1 MQVPMTGLE
10 LQPWELVCY
19 CFIFLVG
26 LVGNLIICLV
36 VLKSGP
42 SYRCVTFNIYLMAL
56 AVADLTLAVVCLPIY
71 IMSTSSFPH
80 PTGTQGTAVCK
91 IVTGYLLTFWLG
103 GVSIYLLVVI
113 SFERYAAISRPLQA
127 MARSTSKRTASFI
140 AFAWVI
146 AFVIQIPTVVGVN
159 FSTTNATIG
168 NYCTYIWKDNT
179 ATVIYAFV
187 FAFQYVIP
195 AVIFIINFY
204 RIKISLAKLDKS
216 LGHSFR
222 NLEAQQLAKV
232 MRRKAKTVRIVFVAS
247 VAFFISWT
255 ANNIMYFLFQY
266 GGMKDISWNSNV
278 YQAGVLLGFLNSC
291 INPFLY
297 AFQSK
302 EFRFHCKAILVRV
315 FRMRTVSRRT
325 AGICTPGSLCE
336 GASSSSSTGGK
347 PKLKLYKPLF

>member
-26 LVGNLIICLV
+26 LVGNVIIFLV

-168 NYCTYIWKDNT
+168 NYCTRTFGRTILLLSYMPLCSPFNT
-179 ATVIYAFV
+179 
-187 FAFQYVIP
+187 
-195 AVIFIINFY
+195 
-204 RIKISLAKLDKS
+204 
-216 LGHSFR
+216 
-222 NLEAQQLAKV
+222 
-232 MRRKAKTVRIVFVAS
+232 
-247 VAFFISWT
+247 
-255 ANNIMYFLFQY
+255 
-266 GGMKDISWNSNV
+266 
-278 YQAGVLLGFLNSC
+278 
-291 INPFLY
+291 
-297 AFQSK
+297 
-302 EFRFHCKAILVRV
+302 
-315 FRMRTVSRRT
+315 
-325 AGICTPGSLCE
+325 
-336 GASSSSSTGGK
+336 
-347 PKLKLYKPLF
+347 